1 MLCLQSARRDARRT
15 CGDAELG
22 ARRPIGDFDNL
33 TSTPYR
39 GTFERCLM
47 AKINVVRL
55 SSTAKKQIRRIPQ
68 HIVDKLLAWV
78 LLIETKGIHDL
89 RKIPGYHDEPLQGLR
104 QGQRSIRLSRSYR
117 AIYTQ
122 LETNEVWCV
131 QVEEIHKHAY

>member
-1 MLCLQSARRDARRT
+1 
-15 CGDAELG
+15 
-22 ARRPIGDFDNL
+22 
-33 TSTPYR
+33 
-39 GTFERCLM
+39 M

-55 SSTAKKQIRRIPQ
+55 SSTAQKQIRRIPQ
-68 HIVDKLLAWV
+68 HIVDKLLAWI
-78 LLIETKGIHDL
+78 LLIETKGIHDV